1 MTDSAEQQPKA
12 LPPSVHMPE
21 RIDLDDVHLRRL
33 TLDDVDAVHLA
44 IKDSFAE
51 IHPWMPWCTEP
62 VKLEDQREFVERT
75 FVNWAKATSFEY
87 GLFDAED
94 RLLGVI
100 SLMDRV
106 GPGGLEI
113 GYWLRTDATGKGLI
127 TRAAHAL
134 TELALN
140 LPEITRIEI
149 HCDAANLRSAAVPRR
164 LGFRLEREIEQKITA
179 PGESGREQHWVTS

>member
-1 MTDSAEQQPKA
+1 MTDSAELQPKA
-12 LPPSVHMPE
+12 LPPSVHLPE
-21 RIDLDDVHLRRL
+21 RVELDDVLLRRP
-33 TLDDVDAVHLA
+33 TLGDVEAVHLA

-62 VKLEDQREFVERT
+62 VKLEDQRDFVERA

-87 GLFDAED
+87 GLFDAEG

-113 GYWLRTDATGKGLI
+113 GYWLRTDATGKGVI
-127 TRAAHAL
+127 TRAARAL
-134 TELALN
+134 SELALS
-140 LPEITRIEI
+140 LPGISRVEI
-149 HCDAANLRSAAVPRR
+149 HCDAANLRSAAVPQR
-164 LGFRLEREIEQKITA
+164 LGFRLAREVERNITA
-179 PGESGREQHWVTS
+179 PGECGREQHWVTS